1 MEPVA
6 APRPL
11 GAQALEAATL
21 AAVEWS
27 VSAIGAGLVLYLATH
42 HEQRRRLVGF
52 LEATVAAP
60 RAALERAAWLRS
72 PRALFYRS
80 QRARLIA
87 GELEVH
93 ELVEA

>member
-6 APRPL
+6 PRPIA
-11 GAQALEAATL
+11 AQALEAATL

-42 HEQRRRLVGF
+42 EVQRRRV
-52 LEATVAAP
+52 LELLERTVAAP
-60 RAALERAAWLRS
+60 RELLERVAWIRS

-87 GELEVH
+87 GELHVA